1 MDLHPYIHNT
11 LSLSQ
16 DKEGYYHLQR
26 FTDSQRQGIGTHA
39 LYRAMSKT
47 SSGCSLRF
55 LTRASSLSFR
65 CKRFNQSLLRKDGD
79 IEFDFPRLYGR
90 KMDMRDYFDLVIDDV
105 LVESLPLRTGEIV
118 ATWENTKKT
127 LMKVELFFPLTHQV
141 GIKDFSC
148 DDGIKALERPLSSL
162 LVLGDSIVQGVGSES
177 PSVALSPRLAFLS
190 GLDVINQGLMGSL
203 FNPDIVEELDAP
215 LPISKIIVG
224 YGTNDWVLRPSLSEL
239 EEVVGALLTRL
250 FELYPTREIL
260 LLSPLWRSDLEIDRT
275 MGSFSQ
281 MSGSIQKV
289 SKAFPLVTFV
299 DCLTCIDHNSE
310 VFADGF
316 LHPNK
321 KGFSLYAR
329 ALEPYLM

>member
-16 DKEGYYHLQR
+16 DKEGFYHLER
-26 FTDSQRQGIGTHA
+26 FTEKQRQSIGTHA
-39 LYRAMSKT
+39 LYRSMSKT

-55 LTRASSLSFR
+55 LTKGNSLSFR
-65 CKRFNQSLLRKDGD
+65 CKRFNQSMLRKEGD
-79 IEFDFPRLYGR
+79 IEFDFPKLYGR
-90 KMDMRDYFDLVIDDV
+90 KMEMRDYFDLVIDGV
-105 LVESLPLRTGEIV
+105 LVESIPLRTGDITARWDNAKE
-118 ATWENTKKT
+118 T
-127 LMKVELFFPLTHQV
+127 LVEVELFFPLTHQV
-141 GIKDFSC
+141 GVKDFVFDQS
-148 DDGIKALERPLSSL
+148 IQAPQRPLSTI

-190 GLDVINQGLMGSL
+190 GVEVLNQGLMGSL
-203 FNPDIVEELDAP
+203 FNPDIVQELNTQ

-224 YGTNDWVLRPSLSEL
+224 YGTNDWVLRASLAEL
-239 EEVVGALLTRL
+239 EDVVETLLTRL
-250 FELYPTREIL
+250 FELYPTTEIL
-260 LLSPLWRSDLEIDRT
+260 LLSPLWRSDWHIERT

-281 MSGSIQKV
+281 MSESIEKV
-289 SKAFPLVTFV
+289 SKLFPLVTFI
-299 DCLTCIDHNSE
+299 DCLSCIDHTEE

-321 KGFSLYAR
+321 KGFSLYAQ

>member
-1 MDLHPYIHNT
+1 MDLLPYIHNT

-26 FTDSQRQGIGTHA
+26 FTEKQRQSIGTHA
-39 LYRAMSKT
+39 LYRSMSKT

-55 LTRASSLSFR
+55 ITRGSSLSFR
-65 CKRFNQSLLRKDGD
+65 CKRFNQSMLRKEGD
-79 IEFDFPRLYGR
+79 IEFDFPKLYGR
-90 KMDMRDYFDLVIDDV
+90 KMEMRDYFDLVIDGA
-105 LVESLPLRTGEIV
+105 LVESIPLRTGEIL
-118 ATWENTKKT
+118 AKWENPKKA
-127 LMKVELFFPLTHQV
+127 LVEVELFFPLTHQV

-148 DDGIKALERPLSSL
+148 DDSIKARQRPHSSI

-177 PSVALSPRLAFLS
+177 PSEALSPRLASLS

-203 FNPDIVEELDAP
+203 FNPDVVQELESE

-239 EEVVGALLTRL
+239 QEVVDALLTKL
-250 FELYPTREIL
+250 FELYPTTEIL
-260 LLSPLWRSDLEIDRT
+260 LLSPLWRSDWEIERS
-275 MGSFSQ
+275 MGSFTQ
-281 MSGSIQKV
+281 MSEAIKKV
-289 SKAFPLVTFV
+289 SRLFPLVTFI
-299 DCLTCIDHNSE
+299 DCLSCIDHTEE

-329 ALEPYLM
+329 SLEPYLM